1 MPIPHTPYSSD
12 GDPKTRIRALIAAV
26 RLIYTTRASPG
37 AQLQFS
43 AIARE
48 PDGSGQLVGTF
59 DAEQFFAD
67 VETLL

>member
-12 GDPKTRIRALIAAV
+12 EDPKTRIRALFATV
-26 RLIYTTRASPG
+26 RLIYAMRSSPET
-37 AQLQFS
+37 QLQFA
-43 AIARE
+43 AIVRN
-48 PDGSGQLVGTF
+48 PGGDGQLVGTF